1 MNPYKNQE
9 KATDYHSLDMF
20 SIENHIRDLVKEQL
34 QPLINLHKADADE
47 TRRVEAKVDAVQTQV
62 KDVIDVYFQGEGK
75 NDMFDRFYAEITRVE
90 RLAVQDNQ
98 EIRGSQYSIG
108 TEMVHFKA
116 KAEESTERVT
126 KCEAVLDE
134 VIEGIR
140 NRADQMKTWQ
150 EEFVDKIE
158 KRAWQQGDTSVKQL
172 KRIEQMED
180 KVRDFDSIL
189 QTSVK
194 KQKIIKDTQE
204 G

>member
-1 MNPYKNQE
+1 
-9 KATDYHSLDMF
+9 
-20 SIENHIRDLVKEQL
+20 
-34 QPLINLHKADADE
+34 
-47 TRRVEAKVDAVQTQV
+47 
-62 KDVIDVYFQGEGK
+62 
-75 NDMFDRFYAEITRVE
+75 
-90 RLAVQDNQ
+90 
-98 EIRGSQYSIG
+98 
-108 TEMVHFKA
+108 MVHFKA

-194 KQKIIKDTQE
+194 K
-204 G
+204 